1 MLKKSDV
8 IGINAGHAVYGS
20 RGAKGYMDEVIMN
33 RRLKKWV
40 IKRLRSKGYN
50 TVDISIGSG
59 CTAGEVLTKIVK
71 KAEKKGTNVNV
82 SIHLNAGGG
91 DGIEIYPPTHKEDLN
106 AYRMTRSICEKVGF
120 KNRGVKEAGKWF
132 VNRKL
137 KKCYLFEIGFVDSRL
152 DYYIYKEKGCKK
164 IGYIIADAIIE
175 HI

>member
-1 MLKKSDV
+1 MLKKSDC
-8 IGINAGHAVYGS
+8 IGINAGHAVHGS
-20 RGAKGYMDEVIMN
+20 RGARGYMDEVTMN

-40 IKRLRSKGYN
+40 IKSLRSKGYN
-50 TVDISIGSG
+50 AFDISVASG
-59 CTAGEVLTKIVK
+59 KTSGEVLSKIVK
-71 KAEKKGTNVNV
+71 KAEKKGTNVNI

-91 DGIEIYPPTHKEDLN
+91 DGIEVYPPTYKEDLN
-106 AYRMTRSICEKVGF
+106 AYRMARSISEKIGF

-137 KKCYLFEIGFVDSRL
+137 KKCYLFEIGFVDSRF

-164 IGYIIADAIIE
+164 IGYAIADAIIE